1 MSLLALRFA
10 GRELRGGL
18 AGLRIFVACLTLG
31 VAAIAGV
38 GSASRS
44 VERGIDAEARVILGG
59 EVEVSQRLA
68 PIAPA
73 GLAWL
78 AAHANI
84 SRTTGMRAM
93 ARAEA
98 APAAGTGGGRPVL
111 VELKAVDGHY
121 PLFGEMRL
129 APDMPLAEALA
140 ERNGAWGAVVE
151 RAALAQL
158 GITLGEV
165 VRIGEARFQI
175 KALIEAEPDRGT
187 SLFTLGPRV
196 MAAAE
201 SLVATGLVRPGSL
214 IRYNY
219 RARLPVGED
228 PAAWVAALRAAF
240 PDTGWRVRGLGDA
253 APGLRH
259 WLGHIQVY
267 LTLVGLTALLVG
279 GVGVANAVRSYLDG
293 RIATIATFKCL
304 GADGGFIFRV
314 YLAQILIIALVGIL
328 LGLTVG
334 ALAPWVLSD
343 LLADRLHV
351 AGRPGLFATPLLL
364 AAGFGLLT
372 ALAFSLWP
380 LARAREVTAAGLFR
394 DLVVPARRWPR
405 ARYTAAT
412 AAAALAFAGLAVC
425 TSDDRWLAAYFV
437 VGAALTLSAF
447 RGAGHLLARLAARAS
462 RSERIVQ
469 GRPGLRLA
477 LANLHRPGAPMP
489 HVVLSLG
496 IGLTV
501 LVAVAL
507 VEGNLAEEL
516 SERMPVDAP
525 AYYFIDIQPD
535 QVAAFDKTVGAVPG
549 VTRTE
554 RVPSLRGR
562 IVRVAGI
569 AISKAKISPD
579 VAWITRSDRGLTYAA
594 APPPG
599 TEVVA
604 GEWWSPGY
612 AGPPLVSFDAMA
624 AQGMGL
630 GVGDTLTVNILGRV
644 IEAKIANLRRID
656 WARLGINFVM
666 VFSPG
671 ALEAAPQTHI
681 ATAYVAD
688 EDAEAALEDTVA
700 RRFANVS
707 AVRVKDA
714 LDALSALLAQIGG
727 AVRVVAA
734 ITLVVGALVLGGAVA
749 AGHRRRVYDAVVLKV
764 LGATR
769 RDVLGAY
776 LVEYGFIGLATAAI
790 AAFLGTV
797 VAWAVVTQVMSLG
810 WRFMPG
816 AVLAVAAL
824 STLFTLGAGFLGTWR
839 ALGRKPM
846 SVLRNP

>member
-44 VERGIDAEARVILGG
+44 VERGIDADARVILGG

-78 AAHANI
+78 EAHADI

-93 ARAEA
+93 ARAEV

-129 APDMPLAEALA
+129 APDLPLADALA
-140 ERNGAWGAVVE
+140 ERDGAWGAVVE
-151 RAALAQL
+151 RAALARL
-158 GITLGEV
+158 GIALGEV
-165 VRIGEARFQI
+165 VRIGEARFRI
-175 KALIEAEPDRGT
+175 EALIEAEPDRGT

-201 SLVATGLVRPGSL
+201 SLAATGLLRPGSL

-293 RIATIATFKCL
+293 RVATIATFKCL

-351 AGRPGLFATPLLL
+351 AGRPGLFAAPLLL

-380 LARAREVTAAGLFR
+380 LARAREVPAAGLFR
-394 DLVVPARRWPR
+394 DLVAPARRWPR
-405 ARYTAAT
+405 ARYMAAT
-412 AAAALAFAGLAVC
+412 AAAALAFAGLAVWA
-425 TSDDRWLAAYFV
+425 SDDRWLAAYFV

-535 QVAAFDKTVGAVPG
+535 QVAAFDETVGAVPG

-569 AISKAKISPD
+569 AIDKAEISPD

-594 APPPG
+594 ALPPG

-604 GEWWSPGY
+604 GEWWPPGY
-612 AGPPLVSFDAMA
+612 AGPPLVSFDATA

-630 GVGDTLTVNILGRV
+630 GVGDTLTVNILGRE
-644 IEAKIANLRRID
+644 IEAEIANLRRID

-666 VFSPG
+666 VFAPG

-688 EDAEAALEDTVA
+688 KDAEAALEGAVA
-700 RRFANVS
+700 GRFANVS
-707 AVRVKDA
+707 AIRVKDA
-714 LDALSALLAQIGG
+714 LDAFAALLARIGG

-734 ITLVVGALVLGGAVA
+734 ITLVVGALVLAGAVA

-776 LVEYGFIGLATAAI
+776 LVEYGLIGLATAAI
-790 AAFLGTV
+790 AALLGTV
-797 VAWAVVTQVMSLG
+797 VAWAVVTQAMSLG

-839 ALGRKPM
+839 ALGRKPA
-846 SVLRNP
+846 SVLRNA